1 MKRSD
6 FIFNILL
13 LPVDFMMLILAGI
26 STYFLRTEIISGL
39 RPVFFRIN
47 LPFEKYL
54 LLVIATAGVFIIC
67 YAISGLYSM
76 RSSRRFGEEF
86 LKIIVASSA
95 GIMGIIIYIFLR
107 QELLNSRF
115 LVLGGWVTGI
125 IFVSIGRFV
134 VNRLKKF
141 LVSRYD
147 FGVHKIMVIGNDD
160 VTEKVKEFVEYEPS
174 IGYRLVKH
182 LVNPDIEEVKLAV
195 GNPGID
201 EVILANPNYSQ
212 DQVLQLVDFCHEN
225 HIAFKFVPN
234 LFQTLTTNTVLDD
247 FAGLPMVELRR
258 TALDGWGRV
267 TKRATD
273 VFISAMGLITLSPV
287 LGFIAFAIKWETE
300 GSVLARLE
308 RVSQNQRF
316 RLLKFRSMIKDA
328 DRLKPLLADFNER
341 SNTPLFKMRND
352 PRLTKV
358 GRFIR
363 KFRLDELPQL
373 INVLKGE
380 ISLIGPRPH
389 EPQEIARYQKHH
401 KRVLA
406 MKAGASGLAQVS
418 GASDLDFEEEVALD
432 TYYIEH
438 WSLWLDIKI
447 IFRTIGKMFF
457 DRSAV

>member
-1 MKRSD
+1 
-6 FIFNILL
+6 
-13 LPVDFMMLILAGI
+13 
-26 STYFLRTEIISGL
+26 
-39 RPVFFRIN
+39 
-47 LPFEKYL
+47 
-54 LLVIATAGVFIIC
+54 
-67 YAISGLYSM
+67 
-76 RSSRRFGEEF
+76 
-86 LKIIVASSA
+86 
-95 GIMGIIIYIFLR
+95 
-107 QELLNSRF
+107 
-115 LVLGGWVTGI
+115 
-125 IFVSIGRFV
+125 
-134 VNRLKKF
+134 
-141 LVSRYD
+141 
-147 FGVHKIMVIGNDD
+147 
-160 VTEKVKEFVEYEPS
+160 
-174 IGYRLVKH
+174 
-182 LVNPDIEEVKLAV
+182 
-195 GNPGID
+195 
-201 EVILANPNYSQ
+201 
-212 DQVLQLVDFCHEN
+212 
-225 HIAFKFVPN
+225 
-234 LFQTLTTNTVLDD
+234 
-247 FAGLPMVELRR
+247 
-258 TALDGWGRV
+258 
-267 TKRATD
+267 
-273 VFISAMGLITLSPV
+273 
-287 LGFIAFAIKWETE
+287 
-300 GSVLARLE
+300 
-308 RVSQNQRF
+308 
-316 RLLKFRSMIKDA
+316 MIKDA